1 MKKLLPNMTK
11 KWKQFTAML
20 TLAAVL
26 TAATGCGGSTESST
40 ASDSVK
46 DTTAAA
52 DSSSE
57 QEGDLNQA
65 TELRIATQPVPAYL
79 PLWLTNEKGWLEEAL
94 KEAGYENVKVTFT
107 EFESGPPENE
117 SFAAGQQDI
126 GVMGNVPSIG
136 GLAAGQKR
144 TFIGISENGEK
155 TEAILVPPDSD
166 IKSVADLKG
175 KKIGL
180 VVGSIVQNLLYN
192 LLKEEGLTLDD
203 VEQLNLATG
212 EQLEALA
219 TGQVDAIATWQPMI
233 AQIENEGVGKV
244 LADGSGGVFLA
255 ENTIFAQDD
264 YLAENPDIVRIVME
278 QYARGAKEVKDNLD
292 QYAKDYADKYGL
304 TEELLKAALVDAQF
318 PIAIEDV
325 DVEDLQGT
333 ADFLYEQG
341 LIKTEV
347 NVSEHTNNS
356 FNDAVK

>member
-1 MKKLLPNMTK
+1 MRKLTGK
-11 KWKQFTAML
+11 ITEKWKRMTAML
-20 TLAAVL
+20 AVMAL
-26 TAATGCGGSTESST
+26 VLVTVGCGSDTGS
-40 ASDSVK
+40 VPI
-46 DTTAAA
+46 
-52 DSSSE
+52 DSSSA
-57 QEGDLNQA
+57 EGDSASLNQA

-94 KEAGYENVKVTFT
+94 KEAGYDNVKVTFT

-155 TEAILVPPDSD
+155 TEAVLVPPDSD

-203 VEQLNLATG
+203 VEQLNLGTG
-212 EQLEALA
+212 ELQEALA
-219 TGQVDAIATWQPMI
+219 TGQVDAVATWQPMI
-233 AQIENEGVGKV
+233 AQIENAGVGV
-244 LADGSGGVFLA
+244 LLADGSGGVFLA
-255 ENTIFAQDD
+255 ENTIFVQDD
-264 YLAENPDIVRIVME
+264 YLAANPDIVRIFME
-278 QYARGAKEVKDNLD
+278 QYARGAKEVKDNID
-292 QYAKDYADKYGL
+292 QYSKDYADKYGL
-304 TEELLKAALVDAQF
+304 SEELLRAALEDAQF
-318 PIAIEDV
+318 PVALTDV
-325 DVEDLQGT
+325 DVNDLQGT
-333 ADFLYEQG
+333 ADFLYETG
-341 LIKTEV
+341 LIKTQIT
-347 NVSEHTNNS
+347 VSEHVDQS